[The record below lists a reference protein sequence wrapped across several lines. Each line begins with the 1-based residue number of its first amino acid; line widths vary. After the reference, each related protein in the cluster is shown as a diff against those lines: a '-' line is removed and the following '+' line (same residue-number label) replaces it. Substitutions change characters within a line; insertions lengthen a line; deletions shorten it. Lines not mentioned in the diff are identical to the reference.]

1 MSKFLHDYQ
10 DLRNEVTEVF
20 RSSNDASIEEVVEKM
35 RDYIDD
41 LSEEFMRFI
50 DDLRNGRTE
59 FSSINK
65 FIISLKMKEYI
76 KVDLSEELM
85 NDIDDLKNNKV
96 ACGAITQF
104 VVSLSHVFLHDKD
117 LYNELATLKRMLL
130 AQLQV
135 RDFSEDSQF
144 HESDASYI
152 LRDVIC
158 SFCSTCKDIDLIHV
172 FDDKVFNDNPDADN
186 RWKCE
191 CGNIVDLVEIENRLL
206 DDVKRLC
213 VSHQVQDLRCAST
226 HMVSSRLCAS
236 HSELSR
242 PLVLDQ
248 TIGYSKKKLSI
259 LQKVGQLHNFELLQD
274 TIKDAQYFN

>member
-1 MSKFLHDYQ
+1 MSL
-10 DLRNEVTEVF
+10 
-20 RSSNDASIEEVVEKM
+20 EEVVEKM
-35 RDYIDD
+35 RDYFDEPT
-41 LSEEFMRFI
+41 EELMRFI
-50 DDLRNGRTE
+50 DDLRNGRVGI
-59 FSSINK
+59 SAINQ
-65 FIISLKMKEYI
+65 FIISLKMKDYI
-76 KVDLSEELM
+76 KVDLGEELM
-85 NDIDDLKNNKV
+85 TDIDELRSSKV
-96 ACGAITQF
+96 ATSAITQF

-191 CGNIVDLVEIENRLL
+191 CGNIVDRIEIENRLL
-206 DDVKRLC
+206 DDVKRFT
-213 VSHQVQDLRCAST
+213 VSYQVQDLRCAST
-226 HMVSSRLCAS
+226 HMVSSRLCAA

-248 TIGYSKKKLSI
+248 TIGNTKKKFSI
-259 LQKVGQLHNFELLQD
+259 LQKVAKLHNFELLQD
-274 TIKDAQYFN
+274 TIKDMQYFSI